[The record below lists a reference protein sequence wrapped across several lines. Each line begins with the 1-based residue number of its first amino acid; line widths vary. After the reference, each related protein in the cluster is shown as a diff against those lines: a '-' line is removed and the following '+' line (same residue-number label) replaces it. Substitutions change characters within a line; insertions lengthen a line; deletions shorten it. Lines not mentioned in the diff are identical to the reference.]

1 VTIVAEGVRVSFA
14 DSGGSPFV
22 VLAIDRF
29 TPGRGEITAV
39 TGPSGSGKST
49 LLHVLAGLQPPDDGR
64 VRFDDVDVY
73 ALGEGRRDRWRRHS
87 IGLIFQD
94 FYLIPEL
101 SIRANVTLPATFER
115 GGKGRNGLRFLDRL
129 RVPTAGRTVNALSRG
144 EQQRVAIARAMAF
157 DPPVILADEP
167 TASLDAVAGAE
178 IRAILRELAE
188 NGRTVVVVSHDPAIV
203 SSADSVLRLE
213 RGMNIS
219 EQALA
224 A

>member
-1 VTIVAEGVRVSFA
+1 MSW
-14 DSGGSPFV
+14 P
-22 VLAIDRF
+22 
-29 TPGRGEITAV
+29 
-39 TGPSGSGKST
+39 
-49 LLHVLAGLQPPDDGR
+49 GLQPPDAGR
-64 VRFDDVDVY
+64 VLFGDIDVY

-87 IGLIFQD
+87 IGLDLPGLPPHSRALDPRQRD
-94 FYLIPEL
+94 PPGDLRARRERPE
-101 SIRANVTLPATFER
+101 RH
-115 GGKGRNGLRFLDRL
+115 
-129 RVPTAGRTVNALSRG
+129 RVPRSASACPTAGRTVNVLSRG

-178 IRAILRELAE
+178 IRAVLRELAG
-188 NGRTVVVVSHDPAIV
+188 NGRTIVVVSHDPAIV

-213 RGMNIS
+213 RGMKTP

>member
-1 VTIVAEGVRVSFA
+1 MTIVAEGLRVSFA
-14 DSGGSPFV
+14 DSGGSHFV

-29 TPGRGEITAV
+29 TPRRGEITVV

-49 LLHVLAGLQPPDDGR
+49 LLHVLAGLQPLAAGR
-64 VRFDDVDVY
+64 VLFGDIDVY

-94 FYLIPEL
+94 FHLIPEL
-101 SIRANVTLPATFER
+101 SIHANVTLPSTFER
-115 GGKGRNGLRFLDRL
+115 SGKGRNGIGFLQRL
-129 RVPTAGRTVNALSRG
+129 RVPTSGRTVNALSRG

-167 TASLDAVAGAE
+167 TASLDAVAGVE
-178 IRAILRELAE
+178 IHAALRELAG
-188 NGRTVVVVSHDPAIV
+188 NGRTIVVVSHDPAIV

-213 RGMNIS
+213 RGMKTP
-219 EQALA
+219 EQTRA

>member
-1 VTIVAEGVRVSFA
+1 MTIVAEGLRVSFA
-14 DSGGSPFV
+14 DSGGSHFV
-22 VLAIDRF
+22 VLALDRF
-29 TPGRGEITAV
+29 TPRPGEITVV

-49 LLHVLAGLQPPDDGR
+49 LLHVLAGLQPPDAGR
-64 VRFDDVDVY
+64 VLFGGIDVY
-73 ALGEGRRDRWRRHS
+73 ALGEGQRDRWRRHS

-94 FYLIPEL
+94 FHLVAEL
-101 SIRANVTLPATFER
+101 SIQANVTLPATFER
-115 GGKGRNGLRFLDRL
+115 GGKGRNGIGFLQRL
-129 RVPTAGRTVNALSRG
+129 RVPTAGRTVNVLSRG

-178 IRAILRELAE
+178 IRAVLGELAG
-188 NGRTVVVVSHDPAIV
+188 NGRTIVVVSHDPAIV

-213 RGMNIS
+213 RGMKTP
-219 EQALA
+219 ERTLA